1 LLSKDFI
8 VLVIISCV
16 IASPV
21 AFYFLQHWLLKCDYR
36 ISIGPSVFIISAVM
50 AIVITI
56 ITISFQA
63 IKAAVANPVKSL
75 RTE

>member
-1 LLSKDFI
+1 
-8 VLVIISCV
+8 
-16 IASPV
+16 
-21 AFYFLQHWLLKCDYR
+21 LQQYDYR
-36 ISIGPSVFIISAVM
+36 IAINPFVFIIAGIA
-50 AIVITI
+50 AIMITI

>member
-1 LLSKDFI
+1 
-8 VLVIISCV
+8 VLILISCL
-16 IASPV
+16 IAVPV
-21 AFYFLQHWLLKCDYR
+21 SFYFLSHWLQNYDYR
-36 ISIGPSVFIISAVM
+36 ISIGAGVFVLSGFVALL
-50 AIVITI
+50 ITI